1 MFLCIAMSR
10 EHRKQVASGGHLP
23 SKHQEAPLW
32 FHGLLA
38 REAAEDL
45 LLKSPNSKAGLYL
58 VRQSNNRGGRFVI
71 SVCTSQHV
79 NHYLI
84 ETLESMFYVKKDSSQ
99 DRGQDIQ
106 ARDLSHLLNCYIQ
119 NPLDS
124 SGLKLVEPLMRTTPV
139 KTSVSLT
146 AKSESKK
153 NHNYIP
159 LYADEREVIAIQD
172 FDTDDLQMLPF
183 LKGHVLTLLHKE
195 SNRWWYAYNDKRQ
208 MGFIPAAFVRKL
220 SDSEK
225 GKMGYSNPLYT
236 DNDEH
241 TTAKLDPFRKHS
253 LDSRTTSSKAYGDFN
268 TVSADLDLSVE
279 ELQLE
284 FYREKFAKDDI
295 YVSSDYITSFL
306 RATEHIKL
314 AKMQK
319 SHEKRLGNQ
328 QAALLSSSSSFS
340 RCNRQSLAFDRLGL
354 TPPKIRRDLKPRI
367 HKPLPPT
374 PGGSS
379 PSLSQQVLPLEAAAY
394 AREDKQQT
402 TDSYQFLADCSS
414 GFSNSM

>member
-1 MFLCIAMSR
+1 
-10 EHRKQVASGGHLP
+10 
-23 SKHQEAPLW
+23 
-32 FHGLLA
+32 
-38 REAAEDL
+38 
-45 LLKSPNSKAGLYL
+45 
-58 VRQSNNRGGRFVI
+58 
-71 SVCTSQHV
+71 
-79 NHYLI
+79 
-84 ETLESMFYVKKDSSQ
+84 
-99 DRGQDIQ
+99 
-106 ARDLSHLLNCYIQ
+106 
-119 NPLDS
+119 
-124 SGLKLVEPLMRTTPV
+124 MRTTPV
-139 KTSVSLT
+139 KTSVSLI

-236 DNDEH
+236 ENDEH
-241 TTAKLDPFRKHS
+241 TSAKLDPFRKHS
-253 LDSRTTSSKAYGDFN
+253 MDSRTSSSKDFN
-268 TVSADLDLSVE
+268 TNSASAADLDLSAE

-319 SHEKRLGNQ
+319 SHEKKVGHQ
-328 QAALLSSSSSFS
+328 QAASFS
-340 RCNRQSLAFDRLGL
+340 HCNRQSQAFDRLGL

-374 PGGSS
+374 PGGLS
-379 PSLSQQVLPLEAAAY
+379 PSLSHQALPTEGATY
-394 AREDKQQT
+394 AKDDQARMG
-402 TDSYQFLADCSS
+402 DSYQFLADCSS